1 MQETAPAKSTRPPP
15 IVLTSAANLIQL
27 QRQMKGVAKQSF
39 ELRNARN
46 GTRVLTKDIKDFQ
59 AVKAHFD
66 QNNLCYFTFFP
77 KSEKPLKAVIRH
89 LPSNTPAEDIAEALL
104 CLGYDDI
111 NEILLAAVYTS
122 PGRAWSDVDITEL
135 LSFRKKC
142 TLAGDLNAKHPFWNR
157 SFKPIRRET
166 SEFV

>member
-1 MQETAPAKSTRPPP
+1 MEEESSGTEPTEPTPMQETAPAKSTSQPP

-27 QRQMKGVAKQSF
+27 QKQMKGVAKQSF
-39 ELRNARN
+39 ELPNARN
-46 GTRVLTKDIKDFQ
+46 GTRVFTKDTKYFQ

-104 CLGYDDI
+104 GLGFDFI
-111 NEILLAAVYTS
+111 SVKQMTTTRRSTPEETNSLLMSLTTI
-122 PGRAWSDVDITEL
+122 P
-135 LSFRKKC
+135 
-142 TLAGDLNAKHPFWNR
+142 NHPTQD
-157 SFKPIRRET
+157 P
-166 SEFV
+166 